1 MKLVIFKGCHYST
14 FFPRIICKNNF
25 NKTIKVRFDE
35 SCKYVINESSCVN
48 KLWGFSSGLF
58 GVHENSYRFGWTY
71 DSITNRIVIWTY
83 MYINGRLYKD
93 ILHYCKLEVDYTFN
107 IESHT
112 SESGITHTTFSIYD
126 NDTLLINKTFHC
138 PYALK
143 NTLLEL
149 GFYFGGNTRAP
160 HKMFINFKRCNNKSI
175 LT

>member
-25 NKTIKVRFDE
+25 NKTIKVKFDE
-35 SCKYVINESSCVN
+35 SCKYIIDEASCVN

-93 ILHYCKLEVDYTFN
+93 ILHYCKLGVEYTFN

-126 NDTLLINKTFHC
+126 NNNTLLVDKTFHC

-143 NTLLEL
+143 KTLLEL

-160 HKMFINFKRCNNKSI
+160 HKMFINFQRCDNKSI
-175 LT
+175 